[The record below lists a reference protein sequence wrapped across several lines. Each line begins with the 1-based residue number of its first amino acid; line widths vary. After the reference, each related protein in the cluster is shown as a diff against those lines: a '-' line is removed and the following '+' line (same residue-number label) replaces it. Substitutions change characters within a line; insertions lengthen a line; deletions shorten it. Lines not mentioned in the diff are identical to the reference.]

1 MYYFKEHFKRFRP
14 LQIVGIVTG
23 GLVFVFAMA
32 FLFGYFVMLL
42 WNWLMPAIFGLVK
55 ITYWQAWGLVLLSH
69 ILFKFGIYPHREK
82 HKSYYLRDKI
92 RNRFKER
99 FEQRNKEDDIKSE
112 Q

>member
-1 MYYFKEHFKRFRP
+1 MHCFKEHFKRFRP

-23 GLVFVFAMA
+23 GLTFVFIMA

-42 WNWLMPAIFGLVK
+42 WNWLMPAIFGLVE
-55 ITYWQAWGLVLLSH
+55 ITYWQAWGLVLLFH
-69 ILFKFGIYPHREK
+69 ILFKFGIHPHREINK
-82 HKSYYLRDKI
+82 RYYARDEI

-99 FEQRNKEDDIKSE
+99 FECRNKEDKTNSE